1 MQRAGSCTSSLR
13 RILRLQNRVK
23 RPCIILLSGG
33 VAMIPYHFYYQLV
46 VLGLL
51 WLCVMLHLAWS
62 SPRHT
67 APDEAIQAHHAAP
80 QTRHRAHP
88 LRRSHPTSSLCC
100 V

>member
-51 WLCVMLHLAWS
+51 WLCVMLHPVLRVKAMPPCGPQLLPPSVISGSERLRPSGAHATQDW
-62 SPRHT
+62 T
-67 APDEAIQAHHAAP
+67 PD
-80 QTRHRAHP
+80 
-88 LRRSHPTSSLCC
+88 L
-100 V
+100 